1 MPEGIADGLSHL
13 AFGQVT
19 RLDCGDDFLEPVE
32 DGLSLA
38 RSGGF
43 SQGRAGS
50 LLSQL
55 FFNLIKLSNELHDES
70 CVPFF
75 GFESLMKFSPNV
87 SHATPEL
94 DVFVLLLIA
103 GVGAVAIALQGALK
117 VRSEDV
123 CEIARGTIF
132 APGVAEATGGIVE
145 DPEVAGGA
153 FSAAGLKEAQGCFV
167 SLQVVGGEGFVTNG
181 GDYGFEDL
189 QTSEGPV
196 VESVAWNADTAT
208 LEDTLLTVKRQM
220 IGVFANDEVGD
231 EAEAGESAYE
241 RSRRSRSENG
251 GLGRFVFTAD
261 FDTLDNLANAAGWL
275 IIEEFGDFVPNDF
288 VIIGVGFVLDWELDT
303 FFGLQG
309 VESFDTAVVFS
320 LGLFSFSGVGLL
332 LRCGG
337 FVVGGG
343 FGLFWLFDSLQ
354 EKLQLVRI
362 ELFAALAVKLS
373 SEGIEFLAQEV
384 VFGLQVG
391 DALVFFVGRFDSLI
405 LSCFSQTTNQMVEK
419 CFNLL
424 VHTKVSSLG
433 REGRH
438 HQKEGEG
445 LPG

>member
-1 MPEGIADGLSHL
+1 M
-13 AFGQVT
+13 
-19 RLDCGDDFLEPVE
+19 
-32 DGLSLA
+32 
-38 RSGGF
+38 
-43 SQGRAGS
+43 
-50 LLSQL
+50 
-55 FFNLIKLSNELHDES
+55 
-70 CVPFF
+70 
-75 GFESLMKFSPNV
+75 
-87 SHATPEL
+87 
-94 DVFVLLLIA
+94 
-103 GVGAVAIALQGALK
+103 
-117 VRSEDV
+117 
-123 CEIARGTIF
+123 
-132 APGVAEATGGIVE
+132 
-145 DPEVAGGA
+145 
-153 FSAAGLKEAQGCFV
+153 
-167 SLQVVGGEGFVTNG
+167 
-181 GDYGFEDL
+181 
-189 QTSEGPV
+189 
-196 VESVAWNADTAT
+196 
-208 LEDTLLTVKRQM
+208 
-220 IGVFANDEVGD
+220 
-231 EAEAGESAYE
+231 
-241 RSRRSRSENG
+241 
-251 GLGRFVFTAD
+251 GRFVFTAD

-373 SEGIEFLAQEV
+373 SEGVEFLAQEV

-424 VHTKVSSLG
+424 VPVS
-433 REGRH
+433 
-438 HQKEGEG
+438 
-445 LPG
+445 